1 MRITIS
7 IDEAKVRKITKL
19 TGLSK
24 KSPAVARAVDEFIE
38 FRARKDFVERVMAGR
53 TQFRARNDRLE
64 AISDLETP

>member
-7 IDEAKVRKITKL
+7 IDEDKVKKITKL

-53 TQFRARNDRLE
+53 THFRASNDKVESL
-64 AISDLETP
+64 SDLETP